1 MSGGPFDSDSE
12 FRAAEYVLGTLPSDE
27 RAAMAAELARDPV
40 AEARVRDWE
49 RRLAPLS
56 LAVPDENPPPRLWSA
71 IQQALPGPSAIAHPA
86 NDNRIAALAAKVR
99 RWRMTATG
107 TGLIAAGLALFV
119 AVGPR
124 PSEPDARGRYVAVVT
139 SGGDLPALIVSV
151 DTASGTAQVRP
162 VAAKAP
168 DGNSLQ
174 LWYVGADKTPKPI
187 GLVGPGAS
195 RIALP
200 AGTNGSEGL
209 IAVSVEPKGGSP
221 TGQPTGQVVY
231 TGRLIR
237 D

>member
-1 MSGGPFDSDSE
+1 MSGGPFHSDSE
-12 FRAAEYVLGTLPSDE
+12 FRAAEFVLGTLPVDE
-27 RAAMAAELARDPV
+27 RAAMAAELGRDPV
-40 AEARVRDWE
+40 AMARVRDWE

-71 IQQALPGPSAIAHPA
+71 IQQALPGPSALTHPA
-86 NDNRIAALAAKVR
+86 NDNRIAGLAAQVR
-99 RWRMTATG
+99 RWRTAAAG
-107 TGLIAAGLALFV
+107 TGLIAAGLALFL
-119 AVGPR
+119 ALGPR

-168 DGNSLQ
+168 DGRSLE
-174 LWYVGADKTPKPI
+174 LWYIGADKSPKTLGLI
-187 GLVGPGAS
+187 GSGATRISLPPGTG
-195 RIALP
+195 
-200 AGTNGSEGL
+200 AGDGL
-209 IAVSVEPKGGSP
+209 IAVSVEPQGGSP

-231 TGRLIR
+231 TGKLIR